1 MWHTSRGDRVI
12 VGEESA
18 LICRAIDEMVSA
30 LVMRVHD
37 DFEEVAGDC
46 SSGITIYDSCTLTQ
60 RIGLLHQVAVA
71 LLTADQEPP
80 RLNALTDATVAAI
93 FVEVRDQVAIEIRLG
108 NQEDG
113 SDPYAWRKMVQAAHL
128 NCFDLRS
135 DLDDAD
141 LDETDLIP
149 SSDCEELSVWEG
161 LINDLSELILWD
173 RDFEM
178 ADSFLDLDPGVS
190 QHRRRLLGIDDHYF
204 CTVPSDPNPDSVFD
218 LVCTTQQ
225 LVRSK
230 PR

>member
-1 MWHTSRGDRVI
+1 
-12 VGEESA
+12 
-18 LICRAIDEMVSA
+18 MVSA
-30 LVMRVHD
+30 LVVRVHD

-135 DLDDAD
+135 DLD
-141 LDETDLIP
+141 ETDLIP
-149 SSDCEELSVWEG
+149 SPDCGELSVWEG

>member
-30 LVMRVHD
+30 LVVRVHD

-108 NQEDG
+108 N
-113 SDPYAWRKMVQAAHL
+113 
-128 NCFDLRS
+128 
-135 DLDDAD
+135 
-141 LDETDLIP
+141 
-149 SSDCEELSVWEG
+149 
-161 LINDLSELILWD
+161 
-173 RDFEM
+173 
-178 ADSFLDLDPGVS
+178 
-190 QHRRRLLGIDDHYF
+190 
-204 CTVPSDPNPDSVFD
+204 
-218 LVCTTQQ
+218 
-225 LVRSK
+225 
-230 PR
+230 

>member
-108 NQEDG
+108 NQEDD

-128 NCFDLRS
+128 NYFNLRS
-135 DLDDAD
+135 DFDDAD

-149 SSDCEELSVWEG
+149 SPDCGELSVWEG
-161 LINDLSELILWD
+161 LVNDLSELILWD

-218 LVCTTQQ
+218 LVCPTQQ

>member
-108 NQEDG
+108 NQEDD

-128 NCFDLRS
+128 NYFNLRS
-135 DLDDAD
+135 DFDDAD

-149 SSDCEELSVWEG
+149 SPDCGELSVWEG
-161 LINDLSELILWD
+161 LVNDLSELILWD

-218 LVCTTQQ
+218 LACTTQQ